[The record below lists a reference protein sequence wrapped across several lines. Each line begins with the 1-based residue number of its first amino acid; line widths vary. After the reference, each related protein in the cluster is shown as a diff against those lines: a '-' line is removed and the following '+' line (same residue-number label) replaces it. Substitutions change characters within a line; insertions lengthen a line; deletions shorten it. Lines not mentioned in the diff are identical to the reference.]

1 MFKAFSRRRSLL
13 VMTLIAFTATP
24 ALMAETLADP
34 MRPPSAA
41 SPGAVNG
48 SKKAVQ
54 YYHLSSILISP
65 GHRSAIINGKRVS
78 VGERI
83 GRARVTEIRG
93 NEVTLS
99 IAGKT
104 RKLTLIPLSIK
115 KPVEASRQ

>member
-1 MFKAFSRRRSLL
+1 MYKAFFQRITLL
-13 VMTLIAFTATP
+13 VLTLFAFSATP

-34 MRPPSAA
+34 MRPPTAGS
-41 SPGAVNG
+41 SGTVHS

-65 GHRSAIINGKRVS
+65 SHRSAIINGKRVS
-78 VGERI
+78 AGESV

-104 RKLTLIPLSIK
+104 RTLTLIPLSIK

>member
-1 MFKAFSRRRSLL
+1 VCNAFSLRLSLL
-13 VMTLIAFTATP
+13 VLALP
-24 ALMAETLADP
+24 ALVVTSPLYAEAQADP
-34 MRPPSAA
+34 MRPPSAT
-41 SPGAVNG
+41 SSG
-48 SKKAVQ
+48 SVSSRKAVQ